1 MYLLY
6 TISKLVPFDFN
17 IFIFYIIIYN
27 DFLLKNNSIE
37 ILYNIYIIFIL
48 IAGKINKYFIF
59 NLSNK
64 IYLKLLYY

>member
-37 ILYNIYIIFIL
+37 ILDNIYIIL
-48 IAGKINKYFIF
+48 F
-59 NLSNK
+59 NDCS
-64 IYLKLLYY
+64 